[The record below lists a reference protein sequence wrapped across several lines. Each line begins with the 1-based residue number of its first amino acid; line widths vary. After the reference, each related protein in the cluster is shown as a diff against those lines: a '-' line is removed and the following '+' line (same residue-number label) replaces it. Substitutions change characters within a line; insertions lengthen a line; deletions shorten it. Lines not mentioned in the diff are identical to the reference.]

1 MILIAEDNVMI
12 AMMMED
18 DVQDAGHAVAGPV
31 ATIDEALAI
40 AREGGLTMALIDVDL
55 LNGDSGI
62 ELAATLKAKHD
73 LPCIFVTGQAAEAA
87 SHPDAAL
94 GVLSKPFDS
103 GAIAQTV
110 DAVLQKTRPEIAQL
124 TWFDRHGSTA

>member
-40 AREGGLTMALIDVDL
+40 AREGGLTMALVDIDL

-62 ELAATLKAKHD
+62 ELAATLRAEHD
-73 LPCIFVTGQAAEAA
+73 LPCIFVTGQVNEAM

-94 GVLSKPFDS
+94 GVLAKPFS
-103 GAIAQTV
+103 PGTIAQAV
-110 DAVLQKTRPEIAQL
+110 DAVLKETRPEIAQL
-124 TWFDRHGSTA
+124 TWFDRPGSTV